1 MHNHIAF
8 TNFVHFN
15 KNEDLFGG
23 PIPAKKCLNFFQLIY
38 QNLPILIGK
47 NL

>member
-23 PIPAKKCLNFFQLIY
+23 PIPAKKCLNFVVTNMVDFDS
-38 QNLPILIGK
+38 N
-47 NL
+47 